1 MRSTLVLFAL
11 VAVTAP
17 LSGQA
22 AQAAKDKDPTI
33 TVQGSAQLPSGWKL
47 RFDTPGPGRA
57 APKAEDVKF
66 VTMGQGYH
74 FTSGPAAIY
83 YNPKDVM
90 TGTYTVTASLTQT
103 KAPTHPEAY
112 GIFVGGH
119 GLQDST
125 QQYIYFL
132 TRGDGKILI
141 NHRAGADVH
150 KIVDW
155 TASDAT
161 KPQDAAGKSTNELSI
176 DVKADSVLFLAN
188 GKVVKGFAK
197 SEMHGFNTDGQAG
210 LRVNH
215 NLDVH
220 VGSFQAK
227 AAAQK

>member
-11 VAVTAP
+11 VAVTSP

-22 AQAAKDKDPTI
+22 AQAAKDKDPTVN
-33 TVQGSAQLPSGWKL
+33 VQGSPQLPSGWKL
-47 RFDTPGPGRA
+47 RFDNKGA
-57 APKAEDVKF
+57 KQEDVKF

-83 YNPKDVM
+83 YNSKDM
-90 TGTYTVTASLTQT
+90 MAGTYTVTASLTQT

-112 GIFVGGH
+112 GVFVGGH
-119 GLQDST
+119 NLQDST
-125 QQYIYFL
+125 QQYLYFL

-141 NHRAGADVH
+141 NHRAGSEVH
-150 KIVDW
+150 KLVDW
-155 TASDAT
+155 AATDAT
-161 KPQDAAGKSTNELSI
+161 KPQDASGKATNELSI
-176 DVKADSVLFLAN
+176 DVKSDSVLFLAN
-188 GKVVKGFAK
+188 GKVVKGFSKA
-197 SEMHGFNTDGQAG
+197 EMHGFNTDGQAG

-227 AAAQK
+227 AAAKK

>member
-11 VAVTAP
+11 VAVTSP

-22 AQAAKDKDPTI
+22 AQAAKDKDPTVN
-33 TVQGSAQLPSGWKL
+33 VQGSAQLPSGWKL
-47 RFDTPGPGRA
+47 RFDGKGA
-57 APKAEDVKF
+57 KQEDVKF
-66 VTMGQGYH
+66 ITMGQGYH

-90 TGTYTVTASLTQT
+90 TGAYSVTASLTQT

-112 GIFVGGH
+112 GVFVGGH
-119 GLQDST
+119 NLQDST
-125 QQYIYFL
+125 QQYLYFL

-141 NHRAGADVH
+141 NHRAGSEVH
-150 KIVDW
+150 KLVDW
-155 TASDAT
+155 AATDAT
-161 KPQDAAGKSTNELSI
+161 KPQDATGKATNELSI
-176 DVKADSVLFLAN
+176 DVKSDSVLFLAN

-227 AAAQK
+227 ATAKK